1 MLCVIYTQHTRRM
14 SWNGWFYRRFRRF
27 SASGF
32 GNGGVVWWEAHVK
45 RHQELEMP
53 SRQQTYKSISHSI
66 RTSSKRAERHCYV
79 SCNSGTHRFIA
90 ADFFS
95 LAIVFHR
102 YVFDDRDSKS
112 SVLVHFHPKHSVCST
127 LFSLLSLCVWVSQCQ
142 LVSWTWY
149 YTLLYGAGPI

>member
-1 MLCVIYTQHTRRM
+1 MHTVVCSMLCVIYTQYTRRM

-32 GNGGVVWWEAHVK
+32 GNGGVVWCEAHVK

-95 LAIVFHR
+95 LAIVFYR
-102 YVFDDRDSKS
+102 YVFDDKDSKS

-127 LFSLLSLCVWVSQCQ
+127 LFSLLSLCV
-142 LVSWTWY
+142 
-149 YTLLYGAGPI
+149 